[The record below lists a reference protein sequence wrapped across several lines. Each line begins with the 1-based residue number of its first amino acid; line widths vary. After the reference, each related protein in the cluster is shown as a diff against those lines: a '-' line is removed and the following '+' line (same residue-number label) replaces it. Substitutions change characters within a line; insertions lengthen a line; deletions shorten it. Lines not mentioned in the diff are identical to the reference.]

1 MITFSRGEILKI
13 MHAIEDQ
20 IIEYD
25 REAVRSS
32 AEYAEKLRER
42 SHDLWR
48 IKMRLRDVLDYD
60 AKRIAVE

>member
-1 MITFSRGEILKI
+1 MITFSRMEILKI
-13 MHAIEDQ
+13 MHAVEDR

-32 AEYAEKLRER
+32 PDYAEKLRER
-42 SHDLWR
+42 SHDLWL
-48 IKMRLRDVLDYD
+48 IKMRLRNVLDYD